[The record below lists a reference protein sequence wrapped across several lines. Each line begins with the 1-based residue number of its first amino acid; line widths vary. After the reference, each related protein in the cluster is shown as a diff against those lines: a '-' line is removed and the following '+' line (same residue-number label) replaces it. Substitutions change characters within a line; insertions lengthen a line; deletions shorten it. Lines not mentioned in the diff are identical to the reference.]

1 MSITNTVSIN
11 NLTNLIDN
19 KVQETKSEM
28 GKTIEEL
35 KGKVLANVENI
46 KTKFQPLADKAGN
59 LKTAFENNLSQFPTL
74 VKNIGSTVGV
84 AGLIAF
90 IPAVIATGGL
100 ATIIPLIAA
109 ACLLVVSTAINLYD
123 CVSNHKGA
131 GEFFKTMFTNTIK
144 GIMLGMKYK
153 NATPEQQEKLLKE
166 IGDIFIGDTKKAAI
180 DFAQQLKE
188 SCPETYKTLFKE
200 KEITELGLS
209 DIANAIKGAKDFK
222 LGEFQTSLKTIANDV
237 ADFQNAINDFQ
248 AHESL
253 QNTLIGFFKNINS
266 GEKFNIKDIPE
277 KLEQCITKN
286 LCESIKTK
294 LTDQI
299 LAFFQQNT
307 KLDNDN
313 LTRIKNQINTFF
325 KGSSKITSFESL
337 QELIQDPKNLFENC
351 IKKGSF
357 TEEVQQNLL
366 EKFSSF
372 QQGLNLPT
380 FDDLQ
385 GKINKF
391 ITEKFPNPSSSPTTE
406 AIKDFIT
413 ENCKAFMLQNGTL
426 EEKIQ
431 SIFDGK
437 DLMSSGISKLN
448 QLIENHGGT
457 KNKDLD
463 NLMKIAD
470 QTLGKTDSTSNEE
483 LREKLAQVD
492 NSAEKEAQKLENMV
506 SEAKPEV
513 KENAGNLLNFDDL
526 VSNMSNNPL
535 SVSNA
540 NTNSNSNVQVNQ
552 NSNNNNINLLDF
564 EDVFNTNIV
573 QNAIVNVPQNNS
585 SSNNNNDF
593 FNFFDFTKN

>member
-222 LGEFQTSLKTIANDV
+222 LEEFQTSLKTIANDV
-237 ADFQNAINDFQ
+237 VDFQNAINDFQ

-266 GEKFNIKDIPE
+266 GEKFNIKDIPG

-299 LAFFQQNT
+299 LTFFQQNT
-307 KLDNDN
+307 KLDSNN

-337 QELIQDPKNLFENC
+337 QELIQDPKTLFENC
-351 IKKGSF
+351 IKKGRF

-366 EKFSSF
+366 GKFSSF
-372 QQGLNLPT
+372 QKGLNLPT
-380 FDDLQ
+380 FTDLQ
-385 GKINKF
+385 DKIHNF
-391 ITEKFPNPSSSPTTE
+391 ITEKFPNSSSSPTTE